1 MRNRLLNRQGQ
12 EPPSPSGFTGAQ
24 TVGTSTPTGS
34 VLVDPSAPT
43 INVPPP
49 PLAASLTLVS
59 TLPPSSSTPSATA
72 SASSA
77 SSSSQIAL
85 GTVIAVCIGAFVG
98 LGLLLYAFW
107 WWYRKST
114 PKARVR
120 ARNGSTADLRNARGE
135 VEKRRTRGR
144 SWNKLGDE
152 EDTWKGG
159 VPTPE
164 RKQSQAEID
173 EKNFP
178 MFKKTPSMRTV
189 RTAKELEAH
198 GFDLPPFDFT
208 NYHPKLAEELSLQ
221 EPQKPFSRQESGISW
236 DGETVGDDS
245 FLSLRSG
252 RVDSGTMSPTIE
264 LAKMTP
270 PATHNAIHTWHSAE
284 VVTVEEVDEPPYSTA
299 NPFFNAQE
307 ISRATSKR
315 NRSRSNSRSGR
326 SRATSVSSRTSH
338 APSHHAPNHVTNTN
352 PFADSEEVI
361 IPTFKAHV
369 QSDSI
374 GSTSSGGHGFA
385 SEHAMKSLIAALD
398 LTQEEVEERLRV
410 ASMQPSTISRYSGI
424 SHITGMTEEEDLST
438 LSTLRTFPIPPTP

>member
-1 MRNRLLNRQGQ
+1 MRNHLLNRQGTA
-12 EPPSPSGFTGAQ
+12 PNLSSLSVSGAVTIAD
-24 TVGTSTPTGS
+24 TAPTGS
-34 VLVDPSAPT
+34 VLVDPNAPHLT
-43 INVPPP
+43 VTPP
-49 PLAASLTLVS
+49 PLATSLTLLSTVS
-59 TLPPSSSTPSATA
+59 PPSSTPSPTA
-72 SASSA
+72 SASTA
-77 SSSSQIAL
+77 SSGSQLAL
-85 GTVIAVCIGAFVG
+85 GTVIAVSIGAFGG
-98 LGLLLYAFW
+98 LGLLLYASW
-107 WWYRKST
+107 WWFSRST
-114 PKARVR
+114 SKARIR

-135 VEKRRTRGR
+135 VDKRRIRGR
-144 SWNKLGDE
+144 SWNRLGDE

-159 VPTPE
+159 MPSPE

-245 FLSLRSG
+245 FISLRSG
-252 RVDSGTMSPTIE
+252 GVDSGTMSPTIE
-264 LAKMTP
+264 LAKMTS

-284 VVTVEEVDEPPYSTA
+284 VVTVDEVDEPPYSTA

-338 APSHHAPNHVTNTN
+338 APSHVTN
-352 PFADSEEVI
+352 PFADSEEVA
-361 IPTFKAHV
+361 IPTFRAHV

-374 GSTSSGGHGFA
+374 GSTSSGGNGFA